1 MHLIN
6 GAIVF
11 LMLKIFIDLLD
22 HVIIPLLERFN

>member
-1 MHLIN
+1 MDLFK

-22 HVIIPLLERFN
+22 HVIIPLLERFG